1 MALIVLCDIS
11 VSEQRERE
19 VQIHVSVVIET
30 RFF

>member
-1 MALIVLCDIS
+1 MALIVLCDIL